1 MRITTDDGVELA
13 TEVEGSGPGLVLVHG
28 FGGAKEDFCDHT
40 AALARDHTVVTFDH
54 RGHGESDKPAD
65 RSAYSL
71 DRLAA
76 DTMQVADATGLD
88 TFRLLGHSMGGMV
101 ARKVV
106 LRAPD
111 RVEALVMMDT
121 CAGPVEGLEPE
132 LMDAAA
138 DVAFNQGKD
147 AVAELLAFAQA
158 LETPAY
164 RRAAEERP
172 WLREFDKKKWAD
184 LSVIMWGTLAL
195 ELAHQS
201 DDLAALAAGVRGP
214 VLVIVGEQDAPF
226 LPTSHAMAGAIAG
239 AQLVVL
245 REAGHS
251 PQFESP
257 QAWRAAL
264 TEFLA
269 AVPVRGAAR

>member
-1 MRITTDDGVELA
+1 MPCQLAVDEMLTIEPLPRSSMLLRSTSRLHSIAAVTSMEMVAFQFSCSSSSTTA
-13 TEVEGSGPGLVLVHG
+13 P
-28 FGGAKEDFCDHT
+28 
-40 AALARDHTVVTFDH
+40 R
-54 RGHGESDKPAD
+54 
-65 RSAYSL
+65 
-71 DRLAA
+71 
-76 DTMQVADATGLD
+76 QVFVPSATGLV
-88 TFRLLGHSMGGMV
+88 V
-101 ARKVV
+101 ANPTNCVGCR
-106 LRAPD
+106 RC
-111 RVEALVMMDT
+111 EAA
-121 CAGPVEGLEPE
+121 C
-132 LMDAAA
+132 
-138 DVAFNQGKD
+138 VAFNQGKD

-201 DDLAALAAGVRGP
+201 DDLAALAAAVRGP

-245 REAGHS
+245 PEAGHS